1 MNTVPDEYKEYVHNR
16 VQMLKEDIVIYQEVA
31 LDLEATLVLV
41 KFNSDS
47 EIKKLKDIAARAV
60 TTQKRLLKT
69 IKKLKADNE
78 SILIDVW

>member
-1 MNTVPDEYKEYVHNR
+1 MNNVPDEYKEYVHNR

-69 IKKLKADNE
+69 IKKLKSDNE
-78 SILIDVW
+78 SIRNGVY

>member
-1 MNTVPDEYKEYVHNR
+1 MNTVLDEYKEYVHNR

-41 KFNSDS
+41 KFNADS

-69 IKKLKADNE
+69 IKKLKSDNE
-78 SILIDVW
+78 SIRNDVY

>member
-1 MNTVPDEYKEYVHNR
+1 MHNR

-41 KFNSDS
+41 KFNADS

-69 IKKLKADNE
+69 IKKLKPDNE
-78 SILIDVW
+78 SIRNDVY

>member
-1 MNTVPDEYKEYVHNR
+1 MHNR

-41 KFNSDS
+41 KFNADS

-69 IKKLKADNE
+69 IKKLKSDNE
-78 SILIDVW
+78 SIRNDVY